1 MDTEQQQKYAEY
13 QMLNN
18 QLRQLAQEIQ
28 NIDHQAKELEMLIE
42 GVEEVGKSAKGTE
55 VLASIGGG
63 LYVKTKLE
71 NNNEF
76 LINSGARVISTK
88 TKEEA
93 KTLLEEQLA
102 ELKKVIANMQAEL
115 QNGIQRIVML
125 ESDLRKKAKK

>member
-1 MDTEQQQKYAEY
+1 MDQEQQQKYAEY

-28 NIDHQAKELEMLIE
+28 NVDQQAKELEMLIE
-42 GVEEVGKSAKGTE
+42 GVEEVGKAAKGTE

-76 LINSGARVISTK
+76 LINSGARVIATK

-93 KTLLEEQLA
+93 KALLEEQLG
-102 ELKKVIANMQAEL
+102 ELRKIVANMQAQL
-115 QNGIQRIVML
+115 QSGIQRIVML

>member
-1 MDTEQQQKYAEY
+1 MEDAQQQKYLEY

-28 NIDHQAKELEMLIE
+28 GLEQQAKELEMLIE
-42 GVEEVGKSAKGTE
+42 GVEEVGKAEKGTDI
-55 VLASIGGG
+55 LSSIGGG

-88 TKEEA
+88 TKDEA
-93 KTLLEEQLA
+93 KALLEEQLN
-102 ELKKVIANMQAEL
+102 ELRKVAANMQAEL

-125 ESDLRKKAKK
+125 ESELRKAQKK

>member
-1 MDTEQQQKYAEY
+1 MDNEQQQKYAEY

-18 QLRQLAQEIQ
+18 QLRQLAQETQ
-28 NIDHQAKELEMLIE
+28 GLEQQARELENLIE

-55 VLASIGGG
+55 ILSSIGGG

-76 LINSGARVISTK
+76 LINSGARVIATK

-93 KTLLEEQLA
+93 KALLNEQLA
-102 ELKKVIANMQAEL
+102 ELRKIVNNMQAEL